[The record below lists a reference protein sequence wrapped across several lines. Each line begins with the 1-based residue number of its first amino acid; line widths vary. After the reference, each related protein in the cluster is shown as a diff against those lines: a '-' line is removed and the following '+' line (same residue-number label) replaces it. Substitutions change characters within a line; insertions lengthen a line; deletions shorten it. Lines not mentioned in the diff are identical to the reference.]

1 MFVCKGLNII
11 RPVIAIMEITIL
23 GTAGSMPT
31 KERNV
36 LSVFLKYKA
45 EGLLFDC
52 GEGTQRQMKIAGIP
66 LSKVTRIFITHW
78 HGDHVIGL
86 PGLLFSLGLTIYNYA
101 GTIEIYGPAGTKER
115 LGHVFSAFEY
125 AKNINLKVHEVK
137 SGVILDTDD
146 FRVECAPLKHSAQTV
161 GYAFIEKDTRKM
173 DVKLLKKHSVPL
185 GPLVGKLQEGNVV
198 TVNGKK
204 ITPDMVSEVVPGKK
218 VAYVTDAVV
227 CSGAQKL
234 AENADLLICESTYT
248 SERTEEAHQ
257 YAHMTAK
264 EAAHLASQANAKKL
278 ILIHFSAR
286 YKSVSE
292 LEDDAR
298 DIFDNT
304 EAAKDLMKIKL

>member
-1 MFVCKGLNII
+1 
-11 RPVIAIMEITIL
+11 MEITIL

-86 PGLLFSLGLTIYNYA
+86 PGLLFSLGLTIYNYS
-101 GTIEIYGPAGTKER
+101 GTMEIYGPAGTKER
-115 LGHVFSAFEY
+115 LGHIFSAYEY
-125 AKNINLKVHEVK
+125 AKNIDIRVHEVK
-137 SGVILDTDD
+137 SGTILETDD
-146 FRVECAPLKHSAQTV
+146 FRVDCAPLKHGVATV

-173 DVKLLKKHSVPL
+173 DVKLLKKHGVPL
-185 GPLVGKLQEGNVV
+185 GPMVGKLQEGHVV
-198 TVNGKK
+198 TINGKK

-218 VAYVTDAVV
+218 VAYITDTAA

-234 AENADLLICESTYT
+234 AENSDIVMCESTYT
-248 SERTEEAHQ
+248 SERTDEARL
-257 YAHMTAK
+257 YSHMTAQ
-264 EAAHLASQANAKKL
+264 EAAQLASQANAKKL

-286 YKSVSE
+286 YKDITE
-292 LEDDAR
+292 LEQDAR

-304 EAAKDLMKIKL
+304 QAAKDLMKIKL

>member
-1 MFVCKGLNII
+1 
-11 RPVIAIMEITIL
+11 MEITIL

-66 LSKVTRIFITHW
+66 LAKVNRIFITHW

-86 PGLLFSLGLTIYNYA
+86 PGLLFSLGLASNNFS
-101 GTIEIYGPAGTKER
+101 GVIEIYGPAGTKER
-115 LGHVFSAFEY
+115 LGHIFSAYEY
-125 AKNINLKVHEVK
+125 VKNVDIRVHEVK
-137 SGVILDTDD
+137 SGTILETDD
-146 FRVECAPLKHSAQTV
+146 FRIECAPLKHSVPTV
-161 GYAFIEKDTRKM
+161 GYAFIENDTRKM
-173 DVKLLKKHSVPL
+173 DVKLLKKHGVPL
-185 GPLVGKLQEGNVV
+185 GPMVGKLQEGHVV
-198 TVNGKK
+198 TINGKK

-218 VAYVTDAVV
+218 VAYITDAVM

-234 AENADLLICESTYT
+234 AENADIVMCESTYT
-248 SERTEEAHQ
+248 SERTDEAHQ

-264 EAAHLASQANAKKL
+264 EAAQLASQANAKKL

-286 YKSVSE
+286 YKDVNE
-292 LEDDAR
+292 LEQDAR

-304 EAAKDLMKIKL
+304 QAAKDFMKIKL

>member
-1 MFVCKGLNII
+1 
-11 RPVIAIMEITIL
+11 MEITIL

-86 PGLLFSLGLTIYNYA
+86 PGLLFTLGLTNSSV
-101 GTIEIYGPAGTKER
+101 TIEIYGPAGTKER

-137 SGVILDTDD
+137 SGTILETKD
-146 FRVECAPLKHSAQTV
+146 FCIECAPLRHNAPTV
-161 GYAFIEKDTRKM
+161 GYAFIENEKRRM
-173 DVKLLKKHSVPL
+173 DVKLLKKHGVPL
-185 GPLVGKLQEGNVV
+185 GPLVGKLQEGHVV

-204 ITPDMVSEVVPGKK
+204 ITPDMVSEAVPGKK
-218 VAYVTDAVV
+218 VAYITDSVV
-227 CSGAQKL
+227 CAGAQKL
-234 AENADLLICESTYT
+234 AENADIVMCESTYT
-248 SERTEEAHQ
+248 SERTDEAHE

-264 EAAHLASQANAKKL
+264 EAAQIASQANAKKL

-286 YKSVSE
+286 YKDVSE
-292 LEDDAR
+292 LEEDAR
-298 DIFDNT
+298 TVFDNT
-304 EAAKDLMKIKL
+304 QAARDLMKIKL

>member
-1 MFVCKGLNII
+1 MKV
-11 RPVIAIMEITIL
+11 VMEITIL

-52 GEGTQRQMKIAGIP
+52 GEGTQRQMKTVGIP

-86 PGLLFSLGLTIYNYA
+86 AGLLQSRGLTENP
-101 GTIEIYGPAGTKER
+101 GSIEIYGPVGTKER
-115 LGHVFSAFEY
+115 LGHMFNAFEF
-125 AKNINLKVHEVK
+125 ARGVDIKVHEVK
-137 SGVILDTDD
+137 SGTILETKD
-146 FRVECAPLKHSAQTV
+146 FRIECAPLKHSVATI
-161 GYAFIEKDTRKM
+161 GYAFAENEKRKM
-173 DVKLLKKHSVPL
+173 DIKLLKKQGVPL
-185 GPLVGKLQEGNVV
+185 GPLVGKLQEGHVV

-204 ITPDMVSEVVPGKK
+204 ITPDMVSEVIPGKK
-218 VAYVTDAVV
+218 VAYITDSVTCA
-227 CSGAQKL
+227 GAQKL
-234 AENADLLICESTYT
+234 AENADIMLCEATYT

-257 YAHMTAK
+257 YAHMTSK
-264 EAAHLASQANAKKL
+264 EAAQLASQANAKKL

-286 YKSVSE
+286 YKNVSE
-292 LEDDAR
+292 LEEDAR

-304 EAAKDLMKIKL
+304 QAARDLMKIKL

>member
-1 MFVCKGLNII
+1 MAFV
-11 RPVIAIMEITIL
+11 MEITIL

-86 PGLLFSLGLTIYNYA
+86 PGLLFSLGLASNDFS
-101 GTIEIYGPAGTKER
+101 GVMEIYGPAGTKER
-115 LGHVFSAFEY
+115 LGYVFSAFEY
-125 AKNINLKVHEVK
+125 AKNIDIRVHEVK
-137 SGVILDTDD
+137 SGTILETDD
-146 FRVECAPLKHSAQTV
+146 FRVECAPLKHSVPTV
-161 GYAFIEKDTRKM
+161 GYAFIENDTRKM
-173 DVKLLKKHSVPL
+173 DVKLLKKHGVPL

-218 VAYVTDAVV
+218 VAYITDSVM

-234 AENADLLICESTYT
+234 AENADIVMCESTYT
-248 SERTEEAHQ
+248 SERTDEAHQ

-264 EAAHLASQANAKKL
+264 EAAQLASQANAKKL

-286 YKSVSE
+286 YKDITE
-292 LEDDAR
+292 LEQDAR

-304 EAAKDLMKIKL
+304 QAAKDLMKIKL